1 MSELSIEGTQ
11 RSTSERPDFSKHANM
26 ASTAPAFLSVHDI
39 HAYYGESYIVQGV
52 SFNVHEGE
60 ILALLGR
67 NGAGKTSTLRT
78 IARLDDPALTYGEI
92 WLDHQHLHTMASHE
106 AARAG
111 MVLVPEDRR
120 IIPGLSVEEN
130 LQLAQIVEP
139 IGWSIDR
146 LYDLFPRLGERR
158 NQEGVTLSG
167 GEQQMLA
174 IARALA
180 RDIKVLLL
188 DEPYEGLAPV
198 IVDEIEKTLEIIK
211 KQGITT
217 ILVEQ
222 NAIRALELA
231 DRSVI
236 LDTGSV
242 VFDGTAKEVLDNT
255 ELREEYL
262 AI

>member
-1 MSELSIEGTQ
+1 MGENLAMKSHAPSY
-11 RSTSERPDFSKHANM
+11 FSVWD
-26 ASTAPAFLSVHDI
+26 L
-39 HAYYGESYIVQGV
+39 HAYYGESYIVQGI

-78 IARLDDPALTYGEI
+78 IARTGDPQLKQGEI

-106 AARAG
+106 AAVSGVA
-111 MVLVPEDRR
+111 LVPEDRR
-120 IIPGLSVEEN
+120 IIPGLTVEEN
-130 LQLAQIVEP
+130 IQLAQIVEP
-139 IGWSIDR
+139 IGWSLERI
-146 LYDLFPRLGERR
+146 YDLFPRLGERR
-158 NQEGVTLSG
+158 KQEGVTLSG
-167 GEQQMLA
+167 GEQQMLS
-174 IARALA
+174 IGRALA
-180 RDIKVLLL
+180 RDIKLLLL

-198 IVDEIEKTLEIIK
+198 IVDEIEKTLNVIK
-211 KQGITT
+211 EQGITT
-217 ILVEQ
+217 IIVEQ

-242 VFDGTAKEVLDNT
+242 VFDGTAKEVLDNA
-255 ELREEYL
+255 ELRAEYL